1 MPSAPQA
8 LNNPILRLENL
19 NTRVGADFLLKDID
33 LSVGVGQ
40 RVALVGE
47 SGSGKSSLASLIL
60 RLSPSIAPISGQ
72 ILFKGQDLLRLSE
85 GALRALRGQH
95 IGYIA
100 QEPLSALNP
109 LHKIQKQILEAL
121 CLHAKPS
128 KQEAQERL
136 EAVMA
141 QVGLSMDLCQRYPY
155 ELSGGQNQRA
165 ALAMALINRPKLLI
179 CDEPTTALDAQVQLQ
194 ILELL
199 KTLSV
204 QHQMALLFISH
215 DLGAVGLLADSV
227 YVLQKGQICEHNAT
241 KELFNAPKH
250 PYTQMLLGARK
261 LEKKRAPALDQPTL
275 SVRDFSVFYTKSKF
289 FKKDIFEAI
298 KGVNFNLRQ
307 QETLGIIGQS
317 GSGKSSLAM
326 GLLKLAQ
333 SQGVQVLLGQS
344 VGGLSRQSFK
354 PYRKSLQM
362 VFQNP
367 FASLNPRWS
376 VQEILL
382 EAFVGAGLKGDIKQA
397 QESLEAVGLEA
408 KHLHHYPFE
417 LSGGQRQRVAIA
429 RAILTRPQVVVMDE
443 PTSALDKSL
452 QKVVLALLLELQERL
467 QLSFVFISHDLDV
480 IECMCDRVLVV
491 HKGAVVESGAVT
503 EVFKNP
509 KHPYT
514 RELLETR
521 L

>member
-1 MPSAPQA
+1 MPSVEQ
-8 LNNPILRLENL
+8 NNPLLRLEKL
-19 NTRVGADFLLKDID
+19 NARVGANFLLKDLD
-33 LSVGVGQ
+33 LVVGVGQ

-60 RLSPSIAPISGQ
+60 RLSTHIQPISGR
-72 ILFKGQDLLRLSE
+72 IVFKGQDLLHLSPK
-85 GALRALRGQH
+85 ALRALRGQH

-121 CLHAKPS
+121 YLHAKPS
-128 KQEAQERL
+128 KQEAHERL

-155 ELSGGQNQRA
+155 ELSGGQNQRV

-199 KTLSV
+199 KALSV
-204 QHQMALLFISH
+204 QEQMALLFISH

-227 YVLQKGQICEHNAT
+227 YVLQQGQICEHNAT

-261 LEKKRAPALDQPTL
+261 LEKKRTKALGQPTL
-275 SVRDFSVFYTKSKF
+275 SVQDFGVFYTRNQF

-298 KGVNFNLRQ
+298 RGVNFNLRQ

-317 GSGKSSLAM
+317 GSGKSSLAL

-333 SQGVQVLLGQS
+333 STGAQVLMGQS
-344 VGGLSRQSFK
+344 VGGLQRQSFK

-367 FASLNPRWS
+367 YASLNPRWS

-382 EAFVGAGLKGDIKQA
+382 EAFVGAGLKVDIRKA

-408 KHLHHYPFE
+408 KYLNAYPFE

-429 RAILTRPQVVVMDE
+429 RAILTRPQVVIMDE

-452 QKVVLALLLELQERL
+452 QKVVLALLLELQEKL
-467 QLSFVFISHDLDV
+467 QLSYLFISHDLDV
-480 IECMCDRVLVV
+480 IECMCDSVLVV
-491 HKGAVVESGAVT
+491 HKGAVVESGAVA
-503 EVFKNP
+503 EVFTNP

-514 RELLETR
+514 KELLDTR